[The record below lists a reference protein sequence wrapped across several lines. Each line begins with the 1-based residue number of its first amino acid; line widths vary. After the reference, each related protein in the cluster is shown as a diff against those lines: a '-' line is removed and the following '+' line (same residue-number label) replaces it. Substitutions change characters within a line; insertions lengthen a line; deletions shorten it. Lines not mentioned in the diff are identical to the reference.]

1 MMDRGHELSM
11 VSRDPET
18 CCSTFFHFV
27 FSSTSFRL
35 PCVGSCLVWWPQSQT
50 PSQAHLHPVPD
61 LHPQQWSF
69 AKPLHLGNRENGPFV
84 LCLGQNALE
93 SNLSGLHECTLS
105 IGAHVTWRV
114 PLGLHPSWSSSVCW
128 LCILSE
134 SGQLLCSISF
144 GVSLVSRVAGLVLQ
158 LKLNFKK

>member
-69 AKPLHLGNRENGPFV
+69 AKPLHLGNRENGPYV
-84 LCLGQNALE
+84 LCLGQRMLWNQISQACTSAPSVSVPTLRGA
-93 SNLSGLHECTLS
+93 SLSVSILHGPPASAGSASCLNLGNYSVPFPSGS
-105 IGAHVTWRV
+105 
-114 PLGLHPSWSSSVCW
+114 PL
-128 LCILSE
+128 
-134 SGQLLCSISF
+134 
-144 GVSLVSRVAGLVLQ
+144 
-158 LKLNFKK
+158 